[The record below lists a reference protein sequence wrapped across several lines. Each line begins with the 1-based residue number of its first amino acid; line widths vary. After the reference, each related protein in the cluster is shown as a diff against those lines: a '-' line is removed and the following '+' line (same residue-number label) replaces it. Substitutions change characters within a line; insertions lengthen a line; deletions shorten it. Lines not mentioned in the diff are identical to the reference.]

1 MFEVQL
7 FLGFPVD
14 TLFSQEMEKANP
26 NVVAQFIQ
34 KEGDY
39 LREIFHNDMTFL
51 GKEIG
56 KIVSLP
62 QLELLEENIY
72 SLLKKVVP
80 EFPYQETPLYL
91 FPIEVHED

>member
-14 TLFSQEMEKANP
+14 ILYSQEMEKANP
-26 NVVAQFIQ
+26 NVVAQFIR

-39 LREIFHNDMTFL
+39 LREISHNDMKFL

-56 KIVSLP
+56 KIISLP

-80 EFPYQETPLYL
+80 EFPYEEAPLYL
-91 FPIEVHED
+91 FPVEAHED